1 MDLFD
6 RAENEPNALKRAARY
21 YYAMVGRL
29 AWSAGHGLTT
39 YLYAEGSD
47 EFWRIATVENLWA
60 FCLIIAGWF
69 LVSSVPVVGTAV
81 NLYLSVYGLKEIWDR
96 IERAKGA
103 FVQWYPAAHEA
114 KTQEDLQA
122 AARHFAQGFAVGGL
136 TLLELVVSRGT
147 LKIVA
152 RLIRKFPIPAW
163 FREMHAK
170 ALRKRAEKRSTE
182 TGASKRS
189 SAPTASRPRA
199 GDFAPLLLPVEG
211 AKKVAETS
219 PVVPVLVGTALT
231 LGVAGLTL
239 WAVTSE
245 TKRR

>member
-21 YYAMVGRL
+21 YYATVGRL

-39 YLYAEGSD
+39 YLYAEGSE

-60 FCLIIAGWF
+60 FCLVIAGWF
-69 LVSSVPVVGTAV
+69 LVASVPVVGTAV
-81 NLYLSVYGLKEIWDR
+81 NLYLSVYGLKEIWER

-103 FVQWYPAAHEA
+103 FAQWYPAAHDA

-122 AARHFAQGFAVGGL
+122 AARHFAQGFAIGGL
-136 TLLELVVSRGT
+136 TLLELVVSKGT
-147 LKIVA
+147 LKLLT
-152 RLIRKFPIPAW
+152 RLIRKFPVPAW
-163 FREMHAK
+163 FRAMHAK
-170 ALRKRAEKRSTE
+170 ALRKRAEKRQAE
-182 TGASKRS
+182 AEASKRR
-189 SAPTASRPRA
+189 AQAASRPRA

-211 AKKVAETS
+211 AKNVAETS

-231 LGVAGLTL
+231 LGVAGIAL